1 VDPHKTDTSIVSG
14 APAEGAATA
23 RLLVEETGRP
33 PRVVVIPA
41 GAEVRVGRAAD
52 VEVPLDDHRASRVH
66 AVFRY
71 DGRAVTVRDE
81 GSSNGTYST

>member
-1 VDPHKTDTSIVSG
+1 MDPHKTDTSIVSG

-52 VEVPLDDHRASRVH
+52 VRCPSMTTARRGCTRCFATTAAR
-66 AVFRY
+66 
-71 DGRAVTVRDE
+71 
-81 GSSNGTYST
+81 